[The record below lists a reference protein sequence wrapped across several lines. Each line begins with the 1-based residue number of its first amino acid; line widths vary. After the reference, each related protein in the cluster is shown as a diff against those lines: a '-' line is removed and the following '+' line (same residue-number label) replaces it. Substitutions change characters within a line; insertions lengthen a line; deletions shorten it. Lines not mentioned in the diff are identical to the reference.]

1 MSSYNA
7 IYRDV
12 FNFHKER
19 AARLKNT
26 EEFWRETLAMMESI
40 VEKHGRSELC
50 MELLAAVWA
59 ELERRAE

>member
-19 AARLKNT
+19 AMCLRNT
-26 EEFWRETLAMMESI
+26 DEFWRETLSIMETLF
-40 VEKHGRSELC
+40 EAHGRSEMC
-50 MELLAAVWA
+50 ADMLLAVFS
-59 ELERRAE
+59 ELERRVQ